1 MKVLELFAGTRSIG
15 REFQAR
21 GHEVFAVE
29 WDRSF
34 PHIDLYADVGK
45 LTADEIR
52 GKFGTP
58 DVVWASPDSATIG
71 TA

>member
-1 MKVLELFAGTRSIG
+1 MRVLELFAGTRSIG

-34 PHIDLYADVGK
+34 PYIDL
-45 LTADEIR
+45 
-52 GKFGTP
+52 
-58 DVVWASPDSATIG
+58 
-71 TA
+71 